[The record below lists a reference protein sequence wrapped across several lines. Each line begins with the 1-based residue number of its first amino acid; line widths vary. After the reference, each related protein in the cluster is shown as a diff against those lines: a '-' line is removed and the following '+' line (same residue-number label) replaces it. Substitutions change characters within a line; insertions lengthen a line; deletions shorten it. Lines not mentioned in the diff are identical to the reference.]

1 MPLVTCDVVLSESR
15 YSNSGII
22 ILYDMT
28 IQEWRRAHRIGQV
41 PLFDAI
47 VAVAVGVLSKPYHV
61 LIYCTYCTYCTV
73 T

>member
-15 YSNSGII
+15 YSNSGNI

-47 VAVAVGVLSKPYHV
+47 VVAVAVGVLSKPYHV
-61 LIYCTYCTYCTV
+61 LIYCTYCTV

>member
-15 YSNSGII
+15 YSNSGNI

-28 IQEWRRAHRIGQV
+28 IQEWRHRIGQV

-61 LIYCTYCTYCTV
+61 LIYCTYCTV